1 MLTEVG
7 GGEAEF
13 DLEGLGHRDAGL
25 GSGDDGPDAVFPA
38 ELHEGVEVVDGGG
51 VDGEVRH
58 GGAVGQAAVEGAAVQ
73 AVGSALGPGI
83 GSWMLLVLAA
93 GAWAGFLGLTVAAA
107 VLVLVAAALAATRR
121 GDPRRAAA
129 RPTAAT

>member
-13 DLEGLGHRDAGL
+13 DLEGLGHRHAGL

-38 ELHEGVEVVDGGG
+38 ELHEGLEVVDGGV

-58 GGAVGQAAVEGAAVQ
+58 GGAVGQAAVEGAAGAHAVVRQ
-73 AVGSALGPGI
+73 A
-83 GSWMLLVLAA
+83 
-93 GAWAGFLGLTVAAA
+93 TVTQQT
-107 VLVLVAAALAATRR
+107 VIVAS
-121 GDPRRAAA
+121 
-129 RPTAAT
+129 

>member
-1 MLTEVG
+1 MSNSYV
-7 GGEAEF
+7 
-13 DLEGLGHRDAGL
+13 
-25 GSGDDGPDAVFPA
+25 A
-38 ELHEGVEVVDGGG
+38 ELSD
-51 VDGEVRH
+51 
-58 GGAVGQAAVEGAAVQ
+58 ASGQARAKGRLAAVQ

-107 VLVLVAAALAATRR
+107 VLVLAAAALAATRR

-129 RPTAAT
+129 ATGTGAADADAASTCTADPHPREQ